1 MSTESEGKY
10 TNDPNSGSIV
20 TEPRCKEKKTKTSQ
34 DAPDT
39 LFSQI
44 GGQKAFTVNKRK
56 LREGTLPSYFA
67 IAAAHKARTRKLES
81 AIPESTAKNAVRS

>member
-1 MSTESEGKY
+1 MTQ
-10 TNDPNSGSIV
+10 IV
-20 TEPRCKEKKTKTSQ
+20 AALSLNLGARRRRQRPARMPQMPYSVR
-34 DAPDT
+34 
-39 LFSQI
+39 LW
-44 GGQKAFTVNKRK
+44 GQKAFTVNKRK